1 MIKEKLT
8 VTHEE
13 GQILWEISVCKG
25 VCAQSYLALCDPM
38 DCSQPGAS
46 VHGILQ
52 TKLLEWVAC
61 PPQGI
66 FPTQGSNPH
75 PLSPASQVD
84 SSLPSHQGSLR
95 CLYIHYC
102 FGFFFTFYFF
112 IFFSQ
117 VLSFIIIIINWS
129 PSISIFFVWWLAN
142 CKIIIV
148 ILYIYIFTII
158 WQMLTPFKAQLDV
171 PTVWSLSWVLQEGES
186 RWEGREKARLRT
198 QNKSINENH
207 RDTIVMISH
216 WPGVRRPQLTYFF
229 P

>member
-13 GQILWEISVCKG
+13 GQIPWEISVRQW
-25 VCAQSYLALCDPM
+25 VCAQSYLALCEPM
-38 DCSQPGAS
+38 DCSQPGSS

-84 SSLPSHQGSLR
+84 SSLPSHQGSLYSLLF
-95 CLYIHYC
+95 C
-102 FGFFFTFYFF
+102 FFFLLFTFL
-112 IFFSQ
+112 FFSQ
-117 VLSFIIIIINWS
+117 VLSFIIIIIINWS

-171 PTVWSLSWVLQEGES
+171 PTVKSWVLQEGES
-186 RWEGREKARLRT
+186 KWEGREKARPR
-198 QNKSINENH
+198 INPLMKIIE
-207 RDTIVMISH
+207 I
-216 WPGVRRPQLTYFF
+216 QL
-229 P
+229 

>member
-102 FGFFFTFYFF
+102 FGFFLLFT
-112 IFFSQ
+112 FFSQ

-129 PSISIFFVWWLAN
+129 PSISILFCLMISQLQN
-142 CKIIIV
+142 YNYIIIY
-148 ILYIYIFTII
+148 IHIYI
-158 WQMLTPFKAQLDV
+158 
-171 PTVWSLSWVLQEGES
+171 
-186 RWEGREKARLRT
+186 
-198 QNKSINENH
+198 
-207 RDTIVMISH
+207 
-216 WPGVRRPQLTYFF
+216 
-229 P
+229 